1 MSPSSTPSP
10 KKRQLPSIPL
20 EAQMKSR
27 DRGILNVKLEPN
39 VYSLTPP
46 FHGFRGAMYSFA
58 ISTNVCHHF
67 LKYKYHSMVK
77 LWYTLF
83 QTLKLQSITCCM
95 KTDVPSKIFA
105 ILCLNVFIGQRRM
118 RCRKFL
124 QYFV

>member
-27 DRGILNVKLEPN
+27 DRGILNVKLEPS

-58 ISTNVCHHF
+58 ISTNVCHH
-67 LKYKYHSMVK
+67 LKNFKYHSTVK
-77 LWYTLF
+77 LWYTLY
-83 QTLKLQSITCCM
+83 QTLKGHRCFYAPVF
-95 KTDVPSKIFA
+95 KTGRIMVYQCPSVRPSVSHVT
-105 ILCLNVFIGQRRM
+105 L
-118 RCRKFL
+118 
-124 QYFV
+124 